1 MGMEILVISNG
12 HGEDVIAVSIAEA
25 LRQFPEITKISA
37 LPLVGKGYAYEKAN
51 IPIIGTVKTMPSGG
65 FNQDIKQNVEI
76 VENDNIDD
84 TYNQYQIIKQ
94 WGKNGGKILA
104 VGDIL
109 PLLFAWLSGGEFA
122 FVGTAKSEYYLRDET
137 GWLASTSLLERWL
150 GSMYFPWE
158 RWLMNRSACCG
169 VFVRDSL
176 TAKILGEF
184 SIPVY
189 DLGNPMMDHFS
200 VNPSLTFPPETEPL
214 IILLLPGSRMPEAQN
229 NWQLILQAVDS
240 IKAVFSQRS
249 LLFFAAIT
257 PSFNSIP
264 FPEDL
269 VDNSWKKV
277 WINTYNLSIPDEQG
291 ILFSREQERLIISQ
305 QAYQTCLQLSHIG
318 IAMAGTATEQFVG
331 LGKPVISFPGNG
343 PQFTQ
348 KFAQNQTRL
357 LGCSV
362 TLVDRPQEV
371 GHTLTQLIK
380 DPKKLKNIAD
390 NGQKRLG
397 KPGAAQ
403 RIANC
408 VVNECFN

>member
-65 FNQDIKQNVEI
+65 FNQDINQLWRDFNGGLL
-76 VENDNIDD
+76 NL
-84 TYNQYQIIKQ
+84 TYHQYKTIKK
-94 WGKNGGKILA
+94 WGENGGKILA

-176 TAKILGEF
+176 TAQILGKF

-189 DLGNPMMDHFS
+189 DLGNPMMDNFS
-200 VNPSLTFPPETEPL
+200 VNQSLKFPSETEPL

-229 NWQLILQAVDS
+229 NWQLLLQSIDS

-249 LLFFAAIT
+249 LLFLAAIT
-257 PSFNSIP
+257 PSFNFIP
-264 FPEDL
+264 FCF
-269 VDNSWKKV
+269 KTT
-277 WINTYNLSIPDEQG
+277 IFAI
-291 ILFSREQERLIISQ
+291 
-305 QAYQTCLQLSHIG
+305 
-318 IAMAGTATEQFVG
+318 
-331 LGKPVISFPGNG
+331 VISS
-343 PQFTQ
+343 
-348 KFAQNQTRL
+348 L
-357 LGCSV
+357 
-362 TLVDRPQEV
+362 
-371 GHTLTQLIK
+371 
-380 DPKKLKNIAD
+380 
-390 NGQKRLG
+390 
-397 KPGAAQ
+397 
-403 RIANC
+403 
-408 VVNECFN
+408 